1 MHVKTRA
8 EVIDTAGRGVIPVGG
23 DRGDAAM
30 IEVEQVAKSFGAIRA
45 LDGVDLV
52 VPAGSVEGLLGP
64 NGAGKTT
71 LVRVLATL
79 LAPDAGR
86 VRIAGVDLADDPATV
101 RTLVGLAGQYAAVD
115 ESLTGLENLLMVGR
129 LYRLRPNEARVRADE
144 ALERLGLVHA
154 ADRPV
159 RTYSGGMRRRLDLG
173 ASLVG
178 RPRVLLVD
186 EPTTGLDPRARA
198 EVWDFIGDLVAD
210 GTTVLLTTQY
220 LEEADHL
227 ADHIVVIDRGRL
239 IAGGSPRELKH
250 RAGSDLLQ
258 LEVRADDVDRVVG
271 LLAGIGRHSGQRA
284 VRGNRIC
291 IPVWEP
297 VADLMAAVRI
307 LDRAEI
313 VPLDI
318 SVREPS
324 LDDVFLALTGPEA
337 DASELPS
344 TLTTVPP
351 AAPTAL
357 DPVPRARLPLSAVAS
372 DALVLTRRNLLHILR
387 TPELLVFATVQ
398 PIVFLLL
405 FRYVFGGAIRVPGGN
420 YVDYLIPG
428 IIVQT
433 VVFGAPSTSVGLAE
447 DMSRGIIDRFRSL
460 PMARSAVL
468 AGRILADLL
477 RNAFLVVLM
486 VAVGVLVGFRLH
498 TGVPAAL
505 AAVVVTLLLGYA
517 LSWLFALVGL
527 SVANPEAAQLAG
539 LLPIFPLVFASSVFT
554 PVDTMPGW
562 LQAFAEVQPIT
573 RAADA
578 VRGLTQGGPVATDLV
593 WTAVWVVALLAVFAP
608 LAVRRYSRR

>member
-1 MHVKTRA
+1 MSTRA
-8 EVIDTAGRGVIPVGG
+8 EVTDTAGRGVVPLGG
-23 DRGDAAM
+23 DSGGAAM
-30 IEVEQVAKSFGAIRA
+30 IEVEGVAKSFGAQRA
-45 LDGVDLV
+45 LVDVDLV
-52 VPAGSVEGLLGP
+52 VPAGTVEGLLGP

-86 VRIAGVDLADDPATV
+86 ARIAGVDLADDPGTV
-101 RTLVGLAGQYAAVD
+101 RTLIGLAGQYAAVD
-115 ESLTGLENLLMVGR
+115 ESLTGRENLLMVGR
-129 LYRLRPNEARVRADE
+129 LYRLGTRDATARSDE
-144 ALERLGLVHA
+144 VLERLGLVDA

-159 RTYSGGMRRRLDLG
+159 KTYSGGMRRRLDLG

-250 RAGSDLLQ
+250 HAGSDLLE
-258 LEVRADDVDRVVG
+258 LELRDADVERVAG

-284 VRGNRIC
+284 VRGHRIC
-291 IPVWEP
+291 IPVWDP

-307 LDRAEI
+307 LDRAGI

-318 SVREPS
+318 TVREPS
-324 LDDVFLALTGPEA
+324 LDDVFLALTGP
-337 DASELPS
+337 DAEVDEMPPPVAAVS
-344 TLTTVPP
+344 LTPR
-351 AAPTAL
+351 AAAE
-357 DPVPRARLPLSAVAS
+357 PVPRARLRPSAVVG
-372 DALVLTRRNLLHILR
+372 DALVLTRRNLLHVLR

-405 FRYVFGGAIRVPGGN
+405 FRYVFGGAIQVPGGS

-433 VVFGAPSTSVGLAE
+433 VVFGAPSTSVGMAE

-477 RNAFLVVLM
+477 RNAFVVVLM
-486 VAVGVLVGFRLH
+486 VAVGVLVGFRFHNGL
-498 TGVPAAL
+498 PAAV
-505 AAVVVTLLLGYA
+505 AAVAVTLLLGYA
-517 LSWLFALVGL
+517 LSWVFALVGL
-527 SVANPEAAQLAG
+527 SVADPESAQVAG

-562 LQAFAEVQPIT
+562 LQAFADVQPIT

-578 VRGLTQGGPVATDLV
+578 VRALTQGGPVAADLA
-593 WTAVWVVALLAVFAP
+593 WTAVWIVACLAVFAP